1 MAKAIVAILKNAI
14 KTFILITTVIYIA
27 ASFTS
32 YISPIYCSIF
42 TFLALAFPFILLVML
57 LASFL
62 AFFCFKKYAWLFV
75 VLLFV
80 GTKNI
85 IATTGFHPFTATF
98 KQEKP
103 KGAIRL
109 LSWNVNE
116 FTPSDKRRDTANSTR
131 QKTLAFIKMINADVI
146 CLQDFRNY
154 PNNKDYSSN
163 IIYIKDSLGYQY
175 YYCSIDRQSESM
187 PSKEDLYGSII
198 FSKFPIVD
206 TGRTTYDSKNFP
218 EHIAYA
224 EILIGQKKVRFYNT
238 HLSSMQLTAERK
250 NAGLDYTYIQDDT
263 AILLNKSKLER
274 IAIFDSF
281 HVKQA
286 QLVKQQLNKSSL
298 PFVFCA
304 DLNSVPS
311 SYVYHHISNGLQD
324 VFLQKG
330 FGWGSTYDGLSHTLR
345 IDVTLLSPQLKV
357 VQHYC
362 PKLKASDHFP
372 LVTDIA
378 LP

>member
-1 MAKAIVAILKNAI
+1 MAKAISAIFKNATKI
-14 KTFILITTVIYIA
+14 CILATAAIYIA
-27 ASFTS
+27 AGLTS
-32 YISPIYCSIF
+32 YINPIYCSLF
-42 TFLALAFPFILLVML
+42 TFLALGFPFILLAML
-57 LASFL
+57 LASIV
-62 AFFCFKKYAWLFV
+62 AFFCFKKYAWVF
-75 VLLFV
+75 VLLLLF
-80 GTKNI
+80 GTRNN
-85 IATTGFHPFTATF
+85 IATTGFHPLTPSF

-103 KGAIRL
+103 QGAIRL

-116 FTPSDKRRDTANSTR
+116 FYPSERKKDTLNSAR
-131 QKTLAFIKMINADVI
+131 QRTLAFIKMVNADII
-146 CLQDFRNY
+146 CIQDFRNY
-154 PNNKDYSSN
+154 PNNENYRSN
-163 IIYIKDSLGYQY
+163 ILHIKDSLGYQY

-206 TGRTTYDSKNFP
+206 TGRTAYHSKDYP

-250 NAGLDYTYIQDDT
+250 SAGLNYTYIQDDT

-286 QLVKQQLNKSSL
+286 QIVKQQLNKSPT

-311 SYVYHHISNGLQD
+311 SYVYHHISSGLQD
-324 VFLQKG
+324 AFLQKG
-330 FGWGSTYDGLSHTLR
+330 FGWGSTYDGLSNSLR